1 MDRYLPHSHS
11 LRKGRHSL
19 PGQWYLVTFATQ
31 ERRPVFLNPPAAH
44 LACQSFYAESV
55 SHEAS
60 TLSFVVMPDHVHWLL
75 RLDGQLS
82 EAVRIYKA
90 RVSAGLG
97 QKIWQPGF
105 HDRALRREEDLKPTA
120 RYLVANPIRAGLVEH
135 IGDYPYWD
143 AIWL

>member
-1 MDRYLPHSHS
+1 MDRPPHSHS
-11 LRKGRHSL
+11 LRKGRHSV

-31 ERRPVFLNPPAAH
+31 ERQPIFLDPPAAH

-55 SHEAS
+55 SREAS

-105 HDRALRREEDLKPTA
+105 HDRALRREADLKPAA
-120 RYLVANPIRAGLVEH
+120 RYLVANPIRAGLVEY